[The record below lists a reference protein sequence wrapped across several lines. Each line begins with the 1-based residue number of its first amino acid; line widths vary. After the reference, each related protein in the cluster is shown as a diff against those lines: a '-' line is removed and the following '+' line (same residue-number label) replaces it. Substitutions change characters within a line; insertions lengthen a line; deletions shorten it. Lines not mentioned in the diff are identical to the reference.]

1 MAKILIVDD
10 SETLRIQL
18 REALEDAGHTVVEG
32 VDGADGLK
40 VAAQNT
46 DLSMIITDFNMPQM
60 DGVTM
65 AAKLRELSAFQKT
78 PILMLT
84 TEATPDIKAAGKSAG
99 ILAWILK
106 PLVPAKVMP
115 AIEKVLARGL
125 QGLL

>member
-10 SETLRIQL
+10 SETLRVQL
-18 REALEDAGHTVVEG
+18 REALEEAGHVVVEG

-40 VAAQNT
+40 VAAANP
-46 DLSMIITDFNMPQM
+46 DIKMVITDFNMPQM

-65 AAKLRELSAFQKT
+65 ASKLREQPGFTKV

-99 ILAWILK
+99 ILAWIVK
-106 PLVPAKVMP
+106 PLVPSKVMP
-115 AIEKVLARGL
+115 AIEKVLNR
-125 QGLL
+125 

>member
-10 SETLRIQL
+10 SETLRVQL
-18 REALEDAGHTVVEG
+18 REALEEAGHVVVEG

-40 VAAQNT
+40 VAAANP
-46 DLSMIITDFNMPQM
+46 DIKMIITDFNMPQM

-65 AAKLRELSAFQKT
+65 ASKLREQAAFNKV

-99 ILAWILK
+99 ILAWIVK
-106 PLVPAKVMP
+106 PLVPSKVMP
-115 AIEKVLARGL
+115 AIEKVLNR
-125 QGLL
+125 

>member
-18 REALEDAGHTVVEG
+18 REALEEAGHEVVEG
-32 VDGADGLK
+32 VDGSDGLK
-40 VAAQNT
+40 IAAEQR
-46 DLSMIITDFNMPQM
+46 DLEMVITDFNMPQM

-65 AAKLRELSAFQKT
+65 ASKIRDLPNYKSI

-99 ILAWILK
+99 ILAWIVK
-106 PLVPAKVMP
+106 PLVPSKVMP
-115 AIEKVLARGL
+115 AIEKVLARGHNSP
-125 QGLL
+125 

>member
-18 REALEDAGHTVVEG
+18 REALEAAGHVVVEG

-40 VAAQNT
+40 VAAAHQ
-46 DLSMIITDFNMPQM
+46 DIKMVITDFNMPQM

-65 AAKLRELSAFQKT
+65 ASKLREQANFSKV

-99 ILAWILK
+99 ILAWIVK
-106 PLVPAKVMP
+106 PLVPSKVMP
-115 AIEKVLARGL
+115 AIEKVLNR
-125 QGLL
+125 

>member
-18 REALEDAGHTVVEG
+18 REALEEAGHSVVEG
-32 VDGADGLK
+32 VDGADGLR
-40 VAAQNT
+40 VAGEHADIN
-46 DLSMIITDFNMPQM
+46 MIITDFNMPQM

-65 AAKLRELSAFQKT
+65 AAKIREKPHFQTT

-99 ILAWILK
+99 ILAWIVK
-106 PLVPAKVMP
+106 PLVPSKVLP
-115 AIEKVLARGL
+115 AIEKVLARGS
-125 QGLL
+125 